1 VARPPN
7 GLACACAPNPASA
20 ATKAQ
25 QIAALASIATPPE
38 ASGPSR
44 DPADSLRK
52 LHAARF
58 RAAGNGNRPILPAM
72 PGETETD
79 TGLLPPRY
87 RDVVRIG
94 RGGMG
99 DIYRAT
105 DSVLGRDVAVKVLAE
120 RYAQDESIRSRF
132 TREALAAARLSGAP
146 ATVTIF
152 DVGEHEGRP
161 FIVMEYL
168 PGGSLEERVR
178 SGAQEPGRAIGWLE
192 QAGAALDAAHATGIV
207 HRDVK
212 PANLLLDADENV
224 HVADFGIASATG
236 MDSMTKTGTVLGT
249 AGYLAPEQAL
259 GERTTPASDRYAL
272 GVVGYEL
279 LTGRRPFENETPTA
293 EAAAHVHAP
302 VPPISEQGLPEE
314 LDPVFE
320 RALAKE
326 PASRFASCAEFVAEI
341 RDAFSRAATATR
353 ILAPVAARAPEPEP
367 ARAARPPGGRSR
379 PWPLLAAGG
388 IAALLAGGALAA
400 VLTGGDDPAAQT
412 TGPSTLVT
420 TVVQTE
426 PGTTEQVTVTATV
439 PPAQEGDGDGEAG
452 EGEGEGGGEG
462 EEQPA
467 GSVDQGIALTDEAT
481 SLLGQD
487 DERALALALQA
498 IPMLEGND
506 NTYTAYANYDAGRAL
521 ANLGRCDE
529 ALVYL
534 DRSEALQG
542 SRKEIRQARKD
553 CGG

>member
-1 VARPPN
+1 MPP
-7 GLACACAPNPASA
+7 
-20 ATKAQ
+20 K
-25 QIAALASIATPPE
+25 
-38 ASGPSR
+38 
-44 DPADSLRK
+44 
-52 LHAARF
+52 
-58 RAAGNGNRPILPAM
+58 
-72 PGETETD
+72 TEP
-79 TGLLPPRY
+79 GLLPPRY
-87 RDVVRIG
+87 HDVARIG

-105 DSVLGRDVAVKVLAE
+105 DSVLGRDVAIKVLAE
-120 RYAQDESIRSRF
+120 RYAQDESIRNRF

-168 PGGSLEERVR
+168 PGGSLEERLR
-178 SGAQEPGRAIGWLE
+178 AGGPQEPGRAIAWLE

-212 PANLLLDADENV
+212 PANLLLDGDANV

-272 GVVGYEL
+272 GIVGYEL
-279 LTGRRPFENETPTA
+279 LTGVRPFENETPTA

-302 VPPISEQGLPEE
+302 VPPISEHGLPEE

-320 RALAKE
+320 RALAKD
-326 PASRFASCAEFVAEI
+326 PGSRFTSCAEFVAEI
-341 RDAFSRAATATR
+341 RDALSRAATATR
-353 ILAPVAARAPEPEP
+353 RLAPVAGPAPT
-367 ARAARPPGGRSR
+367 RAAPPPRGPSR
-379 PWPLLAAGG
+379 RWPLFVAVGLAM
-388 IAALLAGGALAA
+388 LLGGGALAA
-400 VLTGGDDPAAQT
+400 ALADDDAASGRT
-412 TGPSTLVT
+412 TAPSTLVT
-420 TVVQTE
+420 TVVQTQ

-439 PPAQEGDGDGEAG
+439 PPADDGDGDGD
-452 EGEGEGGGEG
+452 EGGGEG
-462 EEQPA
+462 GGGGGGEGSA
-467 GSVDQGIALTDEAT
+467 GGSVAQGIALTDEAT

-498 IPMLEGND
+498 IPMLQGSD
-506 NTYTAYANYDAGRAL
+506 DTYTAYANYDAGRAL

-553 CGG
+553 CGA